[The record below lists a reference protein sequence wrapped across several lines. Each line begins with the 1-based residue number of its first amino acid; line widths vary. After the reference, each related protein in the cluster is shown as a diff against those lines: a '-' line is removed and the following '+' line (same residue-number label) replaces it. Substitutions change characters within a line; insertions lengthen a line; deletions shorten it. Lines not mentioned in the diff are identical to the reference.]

1 MKYFDKMMVFERPVV
16 IHVDEDI
23 VYGIAYNEKEI
34 EKIAKGT
41 FQTKE
46 NILQEYIEYVVGV
59 GCFLSLPDHEENIS
73 DDGKWWYLNGRMCSF
88 KSTNV
93 EDFCHRA
100 YAENPLR
107 YLVVDLPSYKKEQL
121 DCNAVISKELWEKVK
136 KNNNLFV
143 PMRTY
148 RHWNWQKQRK
158 RKQRKQRRQRK

>member
-1 MKYFDKMMVFERPVV
+1 
-16 IHVDEDI
+16 
-23 VYGIAYNEKEI
+23 
-34 EKIAKGT
+34 
-41 FQTKE
+41 
-46 NILQEYIEYVVGV
+46 
-59 GCFLSLPDHEENIS
+59 
-73 DDGKWWYLNGRMCSF
+73 MCSY

-107 YLVVDLPSYKKEQL
+107 YLVVDLFSYKKEQL
-121 DCNAVISKELWEKVK
+121 DGNAVISKELWEAVK

-158 RKQRKQRRQRK
+158 RKQRKQRRQRKQENIKDMKKNNWRLVQNWSPFLFLYPNGKERTSAQQLNHNHHPSKNSIFSKFRN

>member
-1 MKYFDKMMVFERPVV
+1 MKKKFDKMIVFERPVV

-23 VYGIAYNEKEI
+23 VYGIAYNEKRI
-34 EKIAKGT
+34 EKMAKGT

-59 GCFLSLPDHEENIS
+59 GCFLDERPEDVS
-73 DDGKWWYLNGRMCSF
+73 DDGKWWYMGKMCSY

-107 YLVVDLPSYKKEQL
+107 YLVVDLFSYKKEQL
-121 DCNAVISKELWEKVK
+121 DGNAVISKELWKKVK

-148 RHWNWQKQRK
+148 RHWNWQKQR
-158 RKQRKQRRQRK
+158 RQRK

>member
-23 VYGIAYNEKEI
+23 VYGIAYNEMEI
-34 EKIAKGT
+34 EKMAKGT

-100 YAENPLR
+100 YAEKPLR
-107 YLVVDLPSYKKEQL
+107 YLVVDLFSYKKEQL
-121 DCNAVISKELWEKVK
+121 DGNAVISKELWKKVK

-158 RKQRKQRRQRK
+158 QRKQRRQMK

>member
-1 MKYFDKMMVFERPVV
+1 MKYFDKMIVFERPVV

-23 VYGIAYNEKEI
+23 VYGIAYNEKGI
-34 EKIAKGT
+34 EKMAKGT

-107 YLVVDLPSYKKEQL
+107 YLVVDLFSYKKEQL
-121 DCNAVISKELWEKVK
+121 DGNAVISKELWKKVK

-158 RKQRKQRRQRK
+158 QRKQRRQMK